1 MGIHEAIF
9 PLFFSSLSMASKDK
23 PKGKD
28 TVRERK
34 KAEAS
39 AVQKFLPIAEIKQDC
54 VVLKNGGIRAVISV
68 SSMNFSLKSEDEQQ
82 AIINSY
88 QQFLNTISFPVQMVI
103 RSTKLNVDAYL
114 KDLEERAAAQ
124 KNPLLKEQTLDYAR
138 FIERMIDVSDIMQ
151 KRFFA
156 IIPMDP
162 PGIMK
167 ASFFSKYMGWLSP
180 GDSREKALARRR
192 QFDGM
197 NAKLRDRVNTVIAG
211 LENVGLPCE
220 RLKTIQLIDLFYNVY
235 NPMTSQE
242 QKLPGLEDLGAK
254 EYVL

>member
-1 MGIHEAIF
+1 VAIYEAIS
-9 PLFFSSLSMASKDK
+9 LFFLSYMADKDTPK
-23 PKGKD
+23 PKES
-28 TVRERK
+28 VRQRK
-34 KAEAS
+34 KSEAS

-68 SSMNFSLKSEDEQQ
+68 SSMNFSLKSDDEQQ

-88 QQFLNTISFPVQMVI
+88 QQFLNTITFPLQMVI

-114 KDLEERAAAQ
+114 QKIEERAAAQ

-162 PGIMK
+162 PGIAK
-167 ASFFSKYMGWLSP
+167 GSFFSKYMEWLSP
-180 GDSREKALARRR
+180 GDKREKALARRR
-192 QFDGM
+192 QFDEM
-197 NAKLRDRVNTVIAG
+197 NAKLRDRVNIVITG
-211 LENVGLPCE
+211 LENVGLPCV
-220 RLKTIQLIDLFYNVY
+220 RLTTSQLIELFYNVY
-235 NPMTSQE
+235 NPLTAQD
-242 QKLPGLEDLGAK
+242 QKLPGEGDLGAK